1 MTLLQIYLLE
11 ICAVAFLLCAVV
23 KFCARQD
30 AWRVPEAAL
39 LLSAILGGAAGL
51 FLGMLLFRH
60 KTRKAPFPV
69 LIPLFFLL
77 QLVLLGYVGLR

>member
-11 ICAVAFLLCAVV
+11 ICAVAFLLCAVD
-23 KFCARQD
+23 KLCARKN
-30 AWRVPEAAL
+30 AWRVPAATL

-60 KTRKAPFPV
+60 KTRHKRFIIGV
-69 LIPLFFLL
+69 PLLLLL
-77 QLVLLGYVGLR
+77 QISMFYFLGK

>member
-11 ICAVAFLLCAVV
+11 ICAVAFLLCAAD
-23 KFCARQD
+23 KFCARKG

-60 KTRKAPFPV
+60 KTRHKRFIIGV
-69 LIPLFFLL
+69 PLLLLL
-77 QLVLLGYVGLR
+77 QISMFYFLGK

>member
-11 ICAVAFLLCAVV
+11 ICAAALLLCAVD
-23 KFCARQD
+23 KLCARKN

-60 KTRKAPFPV
+60 KTRHKRFIIGV
-69 LIPLFFLL
+69 PLLLLL
-77 QLVLLGYVGLR
+77 QISMFYFLGK